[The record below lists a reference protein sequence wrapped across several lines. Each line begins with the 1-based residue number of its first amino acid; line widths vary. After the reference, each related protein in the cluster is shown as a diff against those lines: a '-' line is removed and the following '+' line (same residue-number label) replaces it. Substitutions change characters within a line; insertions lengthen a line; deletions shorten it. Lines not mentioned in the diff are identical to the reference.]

1 MANLDTRTLILIG
14 AGAIVLLVG
23 AFFLGRATAPDATAE
38 QASATD
44 GTSSTTS
51 TNGLTSTVA
60 GSAEQDPTGGDPSA
74 ALIVDAN
81 RPDPLPVYGT
91 DEDREALLTGLA
103 ESGVGMGSRSTVL
116 WVADSVC
123 YDLERLI
130 EQNRSPVFAVRVVW
144 NETLSELD
152 SADAAAFG
160 AVFSAAPFYL
170 CPETIEFS
178 EEVAYWLGI

>member
-81 RPDPLPVYGT
+81 RTAGD
-91 DEDREALLTGLA
+91 
-103 ESGVGMGSRSTVL
+103 
-116 WVADSVC
+116 
-123 YDLERLI
+123 
-130 EQNRSPVFAVRVVW
+130 
-144 NETLSELD
+144 ELD
-152 SADAAAFG
+152 R
-160 AVFSAAPFYL
+160 
-170 CPETIEFS
+170 
-178 EEVAYWLGI
+178 